1 MELSLSCV
9 LRSEG
14 TRGSSESAHVQE
26 LDRPT
31 PQLLR
36 LCPTSEDAVTPALC
50 VSHDSVCV
58 CVSVCVCILGQ
69 TENKKKKIYH
79 LGDFLFPH
87 RLMST
92 PH

>member
-14 TRGSSESAHVQE
+14 TQGSSESAHVQE

-50 VSHDSVCV
+50 VSHDCVCV
-58 CVSVCVCILGQ
+58 CEYVHVCSWP
-69 TENKKKKIYH
+69 
-79 LGDFLFPH
+79 D
-87 RLMST
+87 
-92 PH
+92 